1 MSFNT
6 KPMTKREVA
15 EWILGILVN
24 DLRLNPG
31 DEVPDHQLKKKYRAR
46 NGDSANIPD
55 GLEYA
60 DEQGWLTYDPVKS
73 IWRLT
78 ETGCESARS
87 GLR

>member
-6 KPMTKREVA
+6 KPMTKQEVA
-15 EWILGILVN
+15 EWILDILVN

-31 DEVPDHQLKKKYRAR
+31 DEVPDHQLKEKYRAR
-46 NGDSANIPD
+46 NGDSANIPA

-73 IWRLT
+73 TWLLT
-78 ETGCESARS
+78 ETGCESTGS
-87 GLR
+87 GLQ